1 MPTSRRHPL
10 APLLLALLVLAGCAT
25 LQPGYE
31 APTVTVTSFRPVS
44 TDGGVPRFEIG
55 LRVINPNRSPL
66 ELQGLAYNVSLEGR
80 RLLVGVAN
88 DLPVIA
94 GYGEGEVRVL
104 ASVDL
109 LGGLGL
115 ITDLMG
121 AQERRPLRYR
131 LEAKLDVGTLQ
142 PAIRVEH
149 EGTLELN
156 PTTSGARS
164 G

>member
-1 MPTSRRHPL
+1 MPATHRHPI
-10 APLLLALLVLAGCAT
+10 APLLLALLVLSGCAT

-31 APTVTVTSFRPVS
+31 PPTVTVTSFRPVA
-44 TDGGVPRFEIG
+44 DEGGVPRFEIG
-55 LRVINPNRSPL
+55 LRVINPNRRAL

-131 LEAKLDVGTLQ
+131 LEAKLDVGALQ
-142 PAIRVEH
+142 PAIRVDH
-149 EGTLELN
+149 EGTLELT
-156 PTTSGARS
+156 PTGTGGRN